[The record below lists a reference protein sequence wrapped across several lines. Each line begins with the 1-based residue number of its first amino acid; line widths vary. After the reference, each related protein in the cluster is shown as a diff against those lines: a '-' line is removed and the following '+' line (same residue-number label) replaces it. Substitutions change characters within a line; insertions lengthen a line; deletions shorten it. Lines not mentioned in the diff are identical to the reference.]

1 MKLGSNPLPFH
12 FSKAGALSGD
22 LKPLF
27 RKEGE
32 GEILPSGHETNF
44 HRYGVYGISLN
55 SQIPL
60 PLPAA
65 SESALGE
72 VELLTAPSDWFVC
85 VTRGAE
91 VLESSSSWYE
101 YSRLQDGSSYARWK
115 GVGEF
120 VVPADGRTIVCR
132 QFDVATAESFY
143 VYLLGQALSFALV
156 RQGLEPLHATAI
168 VVEDGA
174 VVFLGDSGL
183 GKSTLAACFLAS
195 GYRLL
200 TDDLLILKQTS
211 RNILAYPGPARI
223 KLFPNLARKYMGKA
237 ASGVPMNPFTRKT
250 ILPLQPEQTC
260 ATPVPL
266 RAIYS
271 IAAVDD
277 LWKSAIRIESLA
289 PRNAFLELVKNTFN
303 YRIVDAGRLERQFTG
318 TGHLVGAAPVRK
330 VFYPRVLKRLPAV
343 CEALLRDLRLEPQG
357 DPAVG

>member
-1 MKLGSNPLPFH
+1 MKLDSNPPPSP
-12 FSKAGALSGD
+12 SKGGVLSEGV
-22 LKPLF
+22 KPLF
-27 RKEGE
+27 RKEGQ
-32 GEILPSGHETNF
+32 GEILFSGHATNF
-44 HRYGVYGISLN
+44 HRYGVYGISLK

-60 PLPAA
+60 PLPKKSGDALAEIELRTA
-65 SESALGE
+65 SA
-72 VELLTAPSDWFVC
+72 DWFVC
-85 VTRGAE
+85 ATRGGE

-101 YSRLQDGSSYARWK
+101 YSRLQDGSSYARWQ

-168 VVEDGA
+168 VVEHGA

-195 GYRLL
+195 GHRLL
-200 TDDLLILKQTS
+200 TDDLLVLNETS
-211 RNILAYPGPARI
+211 GRILAYPGPARI
-223 KLFPNLARKYMGKA
+223 KLFPNLARKYMGRA
-237 ASGVPMNPFTRKT
+237 ASGVPMNPFTLKT

-277 LWKSAIRIESLA
+277 LWKSAIRIEALS
-289 PRNAFLELVKNTFN
+289 PREAFLELSKNTFN
-303 YRIVDAGRLERQFTG
+303 SRILDTERLERQFTG
-318 TGHLVGAAPVRK
+318 TGHLVSTTPVRQI
-330 VFYPRVLKRLPAV
+330 FYPRVLARLPVV
-343 CEALLRDLRLEPQG
+343 CKALLRDLRAEFEGELAIG
-357 DPAVG
+357 